1 VRAANV
7 AKTLATVA
15 QSKASSDRRFA
26 QRDALQEAQKRDVAE
41 MKFKFELSAHMKK
54 IALHVALCEALRHR
68 LGLAH
73 AQQKVQELK
82 ILKLT
87 KTIALLRACSRDEI
101 YYERAHSARLKLWV
115 HTMVAGF
122 VRIKSM
128 LRHRETLLHRQKA
141 LDLEARR
148 SLRHEIWRQQNAT
161 QALGLDT
168 SALFLFFAQRVAVM
182 SGAHKS
188 YNDAL
193 RANGATLVLAA
204 MCRSP
209 RRELRCLG
217 AKALSALTWNSHVN
231 SRLLGFQVLEQWE
244 RWVDVA
250 VNRARNQR
258 TNVKLKATGTHP
270 QHNVTEFFVQTP
282 HDVTTPYDIAVAR
295 RQWALRRQRTLA
307 GPNLANIS
315 KLVNYRRAASCG
327 DMTSLS
333 PLIKILMVFCR
344 DRDHECVIAA
354 ISCIVALSFVAEN
367 ATLLGKVQG
376 LVAMVSSLMYHVNPE
391 VVILACHAAA
401 NMAFQQQC
409 NQERLGAA
417 GTIECL
423 ATILRVSWESATHEE
438 LIDII
443 EAATCALTNLLSL
456 HAPNSRKFVATGGVE
471 LLLKFLNINSSN
483 LLDADKATQMQT
495 NVINVLANTLAAAGG
510 KNLYLE
516 DSFLHNTS
524 SLFVSASRGMR
535 SFAGTSVSD
544 ERSFAYSIVMLCT
557 ANNSPARQAAALL
570 LGNLA
575 CSSRLR
581 IELGRLGAVEALWRI
596 TRERKSSADCATA
609 LWALS
614 NLVWSNRANQ
624 SRCGPLFEEI
634 FEMIAN
640 CRIELPFK
648 YPHLEPSCVFQT
660 RHEDAWNQSAPASL
674 ECAYAMSLVANA
686 IYFHDS
692 NCNHM
697 EVIPGGVEAIIRL
710 SKADQ
715 PLAIREPALRCLA
728 CLTVSDRGAKR
739 VALAESRDDAFK
751 VMVNAAGD
759 ANVGS
764 EHASVRRL
772 GAAALASMN
781 SIASARR
788 YLRAAGGIDA
798 LVALAGTGEAGMSRQ
813 AHRTLSSFENI
824 SNQAGSGEIASL
836 LRAVVHER

>member
-1 VRAANV
+1 
-7 AKTLATVA
+7 
-15 QSKASSDRRFA
+15 
-26 QRDALQEAQKRDVAE
+26 
-41 MKFKFELSAHMKK
+41 
-54 IALHVALCEALRHR
+54 
-68 LGLAH
+68 
-73 AQQKVQELK
+73 
-82 ILKLT
+82 
-87 KTIALLRACSRDEI
+87 
-101 YYERAHSARLKLWV
+101 
-115 HTMVAGF
+115 
-122 VRIKSM
+122 
-128 LRHRETLLHRQKA
+128 
-141 LDLEARR
+141 
-148 SLRHEIWRQQNAT
+148 
-161 QALGLDT
+161 
-168 SALFLFFAQRVAVM
+168 
-182 SGAHKS
+182 
-188 YNDAL
+188 
-193 RANGATLVLAA
+193 
-204 MCRSP
+204 
-209 RRELRCLG
+209 
-217 AKALSALTWNSHVN
+217 
-231 SRLLGFQVLEQWE
+231 
-244 RWVDVA
+244 
-250 VNRARNQR
+250 
-258 TNVKLKATGTHP
+258 
-270 QHNVTEFFVQTP
+270 
-282 HDVTTPYDIAVAR
+282 
-295 RQWALRRQRTLA
+295 
-307 GPNLANIS
+307 
-315 KLVNYRRAASCG
+315 
-327 DMTSLS
+327 
-333 PLIKILMVFCR
+333 
-344 DRDHECVIAA
+344 
-354 ISCIVALSFVAEN
+354 
-367 ATLLGKVQG
+367 
-376 LVAMVSSLMYHVNPE
+376 
-391 VVILACHAAA
+391 
-401 NMAFQQQC
+401 
-409 NQERLGAA
+409 
-417 GTIECL
+417 
-423 ATILRVSWESATHEE
+423 
-438 LIDII
+438 
-443 EAATCALTNLLSL
+443 
-456 HAPNSRKFVATGGVE
+456 
-471 LLLKFLNINSSN
+471 
-483 LLDADKATQMQT
+483 
-495 NVINVLANTLAAAGG
+495 
-510 KNLYLE
+510 
-516 DSFLHNTS
+516 
-524 SLFVSASRGMR
+524 
-535 SFAGTSVSD
+535 
-544 ERSFAYSIVMLCT
+544 MLCT